1 MPQDFESLFRNNGKS
16 KEECGDSASLLD
28 AVFEALP
35 DIIFRMDRDGLI
47 LEYHAHPTAE
57 LYIPPEAFL
66 GKNVKDLMPP
76 DVVQAFMSAIRD
88 AFEQHSL
95 VSFEYSLPMTGR
107 QAYYECRT
115 VAIEATD
122 QVITLIREITLQHEA
137 HEALASSEM
146 NLKTILENAPFPLLI
161 SRVRDGSMRYGNK
174 RAQEVF
180 GFRLEEGVGTNA
192 ADFYKNPDDR
202 RRFLAALGKHGRVID
217 QEVEVFDWNGR
228 PYWALLSAAFATFE
242 NEPAIVVSI
251 NDIDYRKQVEAKL
264 LRQQE
269 ELSERLKERECSQA
283 VFEATEDEQL
293 EPRLVFEN
301 LLAIIPAGWHY
312 PERCLVRIQW
322 NDISVASEGFRE
334 RPSMMT
340 SEASVS
346 EGGPIRLDI
355 CYVPSSEPEE
365 TDPFFLEERVLAS
378 SIVQRLADYLEKR
391 RNSKILHERDN
402 LIALMTDQ
410 MAECVALYDPET
422 LLPVL
427 FNRTSHES
435 LGYDKEE
442 FKNITISQLRTEPV
456 HIDRIRHVLLA
467 EHSAPEEF
475 ETRHRTKDG
484 RIQDVKVTL
493 RALHYSGKPMLFV
506 IWRDITEEKQK
517 LAEQQFKRERL
528 ELYTR
533 LLGEFARDPCL
544 IEGSLKKYISNIT
557 EKLSMSLDI
566 PRVAAWFVDGHE
578 EQVRCIDLFMGGEK
592 RHSETEPLRLDQ
604 IRPMIDYCTINRY
617 FVLDAER
624 CAGDPAAMAMTGP
637 WIEASKALSSLIVS
651 AVVDGNIIG
660 FLELSYPDRK
670 FVFSRTK
677 VDFAC
682 QVADQLAIAYITR
695 QRGEEARARERS
707 EAFLKQ
713 AQRVSRTG
721 HWYMDLRSGHIEW
734 SDEMYRIFECDPAK
748 GPGFDDDFS
757 SVHPDDRSRIRAAW
771 KKCIRNGIYSTQHR
785 IFAGNKIKWV
795 EERGEARR
803 DESGD
808 ISEVMG
814 ITHDVTELVEAQSAL
829 DHYRHHLEDL
839 VASRTAEL
847 EAARKAAEAA
857 SQAKSL
863 FLSNMSH
870 EIRTPMNAVL
880 GFAHL
885 LQSDPLT
892 DKQQGQ
898 LARLQDSARKLLQI
912 INDILDISKIEAS
925 KMQIGEEEFEPAQ
938 VLAYVRDTVSAQAAD
953 KRLDFSMEAGDLP
966 RTLRGDAGRL
976 GQILL
981 NLASNAVKFTPQ
993 GSVHLC
999 ARVLETGKAAA
1010 GNDPTV
1016 SGSGSPGPKV
1026 LIRFE
1031 VTDTGIG
1038 MTEEQLSR
1046 LFNPFEQADS
1056 SMTRRFGGTGL
1067 GLAISKRL
1075 AELMGGRIG
1084 VESIPDK
1091 GSLFWVEIPF
1101 AIVEAAGYADAVKTR
1116 KPAAA
1121 AVRAGRSHVGESTRT
1136 EPAGYREGLRGARV
1150 LLVEDNFINQEVA
1163 SEILRAEGVEVT
1175 VAEDGLAA
1183 VEFVTKKPFDLV
1195 LMDIQ
1200 MPVMD
1205 GLEAT
1210 RAIRR
1215 IPGLEK
1221 LPIIAMTANAFE
1233 SDRQN
1238 SLAAG
1243 MNDHLPK
1250 PVNPEQV
1257 YEKLLEWLS
1266 S

>member
-1 MPQDFESLFRNNGKS
+1 MPQDLESLFRHDGEN
-16 KEECGDSASLLD
+16 KEKHNDRTSLLD
-28 AVFEALP
+28 AIFEALP
-35 DIIFRMDRDGLI
+35 DIIFRMDSEGVI
-47 LEYHAHPTAE
+47 LEYHVHTATE

-66 GKNVKDLMPP
+66 GKNLKDLMPP
-76 DVVQAFMSAIRD
+76 DVVQAFQSAIRR

-95 VSFEYSLPMTGR
+95 ISFEYSLPMTGR

-115 VAIEATD
+115 VAIEGTN
-122 QVITLIREITLQHEA
+122 QVIALIREITTQ
-137 HEALASSEM
+137 HEALAASEK

-180 GFRLEEGVGTNA
+180 GFRLEDGIGINA

-202 RRFLAALGKHGRVID
+202 RRFLAALKKQGRVID

-228 PYWALLSAAFATFE
+228 PCWALLSASFASYE
-242 NEPAIVVSI
+242 NEPAIIVSI
-251 NDIDYRKQVEAKL
+251 NDIDYRKKAEAQL
-264 LRQQE
+264 LRQQQ

-283 VFEATEDEQL
+283 VFEATEDEQID
-293 EPRLVFEN
+293 PRLVLES
-301 LLAIIPAGWHY
+301 LIDIIPRGWQF
-312 PERCLVRIQW
+312 PERCRARIQW

-334 RPSMMT
+334 CASMMT
-340 SEASVS
+340 SEAPTS
-346 EGGPIRLDI
+346 EGGSVRLDVA
-355 CYVPSSEPEE
+355 YDPASDPEKA
-365 TDPFFLEERVLAS
+365 DLFLLEERVLAS

-391 RNSKILHERDN
+391 RNSRILHERDS

-410 MAECVALYDPET
+410 VAECIALYDPET

-427 FNRTSHES
+427 FNRTAHES
-435 LGYDKEE
+435 LGYSHEE
-442 FKNITISQLRTEPV
+442 FKNIAISQFRIGPV
-456 HIDRIRHVLLA
+456 NLDRIRRVLQA
-467 EHSAPEEF
+467 GNSVSEEF
-475 ETRHRTKDG
+475 ETRYRTKDG
-484 RIQDVKVTL
+484 MIQDVKVTL
-493 RALHYSGKPMLFV
+493 RGLNYSGKPMLFF
-506 IWRDITEEKQK
+506 IWRDITEEKK
-517 LAEQQFKRERL
+517 KFAEQWFRRERL

-533 LLGEFARDPCL
+533 LLGEFARDPGL
-544 IEGSLKKYISNIT
+544 IEGRLKAYISNIT
-557 EKLSMSLDI
+557 EKLSLSLEI

-578 EQVRCIDLFMGGEK
+578 GQLRCIDLYMGSEK
-592 RHSETEPLRLDQ
+592 RHREAAPLRLDQ
-604 IRPMIDYCTINRY
+604 TRPMIDYCTINRY
-617 FVLDAER
+617 FVLDAEHS
-624 CAGDPAAMAMTGP
+624 AGDSATLAMTGP
-637 WIEASKALSSLIVS
+637 WIEASKALSSLLVP
-651 AVVDGNIIG
+651 VFVDGNIIG

-677 VDFAC
+677 IDFAC
-682 QVADQLAIAYITR
+682 QVADQIAIAYITR
-695 QRGEEARARERS
+695 QRRDEARARERS

-713 AQRVSRTG
+713 AQRVSQTG
-721 HWYMDLRSGHIEW
+721 HWFMDLRTGHIEW
-734 SDEMYRIFECDPAK
+734 SEEMYRIFECDPAR
-748 GPGFDDDFS
+748 GPAFDDDFS
-757 SVHPDDRSRIRAAW
+757 KVHPDDRSRVRDAW
-771 KKCIRNGIYSTQHR
+771 KKGNPSGFYSTQHR
-785 IFAGNKIKWV
+785 IFAGDKIKWV
-795 EERGEARR
+795 EERGEALR

-847 EAARKAAEAA
+847 EMAKKAAEAA

-885 LQSDPLT
+885 IQSDPLT
-892 DKQQGQ
+892 DRQRGQ
-898 LARLQDSARKLLQI
+898 LDRLQDSARKLLQI

-925 KMQIGEEEFEPAQ
+925 KMQIGEEDFEPAQ
-938 VLAYVRDTVSAQAAD
+938 VLAYVRDAVSTQAAE
-953 KRLDFSMEAGDLP
+953 KRLEFSMEAANLP
-966 RTLRGDAGRL
+966 WKLRGDPGRL

-981 NLASNAVKFTPQ
+981 NLASNAVKFTSQ
-993 GSVHLC
+993 GSVRLF
-999 ARVLETGKAAA
+999 ASTLEHMQASDRAGIADAADGQGTKA
-1010 GNDPTV
+1010 
-1016 SGSGSPGPKV
+1016 

-1031 VTDTGIG
+1031 VIDTGIG
-1038 MTEEQLSR
+1038 MTGEQLSR
-1046 LFNPFEQADS
+1046 LFNAFEQADA

-1084 VESIPDK
+1084 VESEPDR
-1091 GSLFWVEIPF
+1091 GSRFWVEIPF
-1101 AIVEAAGYADAVKTR
+1101 ILVDAGAEGAQ
-1116 KPAAA
+1116 PAAPSA
-1121 AVRAGRSHVGESTRT
+1121 QRPTT
-1136 EPAGYREGLRGARV
+1136 PREGLRGARV

-1163 SEILRAEGVEVT
+1163 CEILRAEGVEVT

-1183 VEFVTKKPFDLV
+1183 VELVSSKPFDLV

-1200 MPVMD
+1200 MPAMD

-1210 RAIRR
+1210 RAIRK

-1238 SLAAG
+1238 SLDAG

-1257 YEKLLEWLS
+1257 YGKLLEWLS